1 MIKWLLKKQNM
12 NRQKEL
18 ILFLIEQLDHNID
31 NTSAETMLA
40 AVVKS
45 SGNKV
50 TSFIVK
56 D

>member
-12 NRQKEL
+12 NKQKEL

-31 NTSAETMLA
+31 NITAEVLLT

-56 D
+56 G

>member
-1 MIKWLLKKQNM
+1 MIKWLLK
-12 NRQKEL
+12 RQSLNKKKEL

-31 NTSAETMLA
+31 NTTAEAMLA

>member
-1 MIKWLLKKQNM
+1 MIKWLLKKQSM
-12 NRQKEL
+12 NKQKEL
-18 ILFLIEQLDHNID
+18 ILFLINQLDHNID
-31 NTSAETMLA
+31 NITAETMLT
-40 AVVKS
+40 AVVKA